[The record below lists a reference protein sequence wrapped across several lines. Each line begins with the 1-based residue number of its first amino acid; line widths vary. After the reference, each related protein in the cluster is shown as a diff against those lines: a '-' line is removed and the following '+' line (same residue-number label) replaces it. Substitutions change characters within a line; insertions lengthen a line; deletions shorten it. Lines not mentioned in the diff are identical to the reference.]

1 MSETTI
7 YMKHRVEGATL
18 DLIIPVALT
27 INVPDE
33 VIAANVRANTRRVPR
48 HKRVRTAKPHDAI
61 AIMCGSG
68 PSLAKHLGDIR
79 ALRHHGEVFA
89 LNGTASYL
97 AKNDMIADW
106 QVIVDAR
113 PRTAELVGPA
123 FGHLFAS
130 QCDPACF
137 DAKPQAMMWH
147 FINGELD
154 QQLPDDEP
162 AHAQIGGAGSVGNC
176 AMALAW
182 AMGYRRF
189 EVFGYD
195 SSHSGND
202 SHAFHQPL
210 NDFEPWGRFTFNGR
224 EYICSYTMRSQAS
237 RFQLIGRELIRNGC
251 IVNVHGD
258 GLLQDM
264 WRAPFSAL
272 SEVEKYER
280 MWLEP
285 DYRAYSPGEESA
297 FTFVEEMAPDGPIID
312 FGCGTGR
319 GGLAI
324 HKLTGQPV
332 TLVDFAGNCLDP
344 GCADMPFVVAD
355 LTRPLGLE
363 APYGYCTDVMEHIP
377 PADVD
382 AVITNIMAA
391 SPKVFFQVS
400 TVPDRMGA
408 LIERDLHLTVQP
420 GEWWRQTF
428 ERLGLHV
435 AWSRDRDL
443 DVQLIIKRTP

>member
-1 MSETTI
+1 MI

-18 DLIIPVALT
+18 DLTIPVALT
-27 INVPDE
+27 INVSDE
-33 VIAANVRANTRRVPR
+33 IIAANVSANTRRKPR
-48 HKRVRTAKPHDAI
+48 LKRVRTALPHDAV

-68 PSLAKHLGDIR
+68 PSLAEHLDDIR
-79 ALRHHGEVFA
+79 ELRHRGDVFA
-89 LNGTASYL
+89 LNGAASYL

-106 QVIVDAR
+106 QVMVDAR

-123 FGHLFAS
+123 YGHLFAS

-137 DAKPQAMMWH
+137 DAKPYAMMWH
-147 FINGELD
+147 FINGELE
-154 QQLPDDEP
+154 QLLPADEP

-176 AMALAW
+176 AMSLAW

-195 SSHSGND
+195 SSHRGND
-202 SHAFHQPL
+202 GHAFPQPL
-210 NDFEPWGRFTFNGR
+210 NDFEPWGRFPFNGK

-237 RFQLIGRELIRNGC
+237 RFQLIGRELIRQGC

-264 WRAPFSAL
+264 WRAPFEAL
-272 SEVEKYER
+272 TEAEKYER

-285 DYRAYSPGEESA
+285 DYRAYSPGEESSL
-297 FTFVEEMAPDGPIID
+297 TFVEMVAPDGPIID

-324 HKLTGQPV
+324 HKITGHEV
-332 TLVDFAGNCLDP
+332 TLVDFAANCLDP
-344 GCADMPFVVAD
+344 GVGDMPFVIAD
-355 LTRPLGLE
+355 LTRPIGLT

-377 PADVD
+377 PADVE
-382 AVITNIMAA
+382 AVISNIMAA
-391 SPKVFFQVS
+391 SPKVFFQIS
-400 TVPDRMGA
+400 TVADQMGD
-408 LIERDLHLTVQP
+408 IIQRPLHLTVKP
-420 GEWWRQTF
+420 GWWWQQTF

-435 AWSRDRDL
+435 AWSRERDL